1 MYLKDQTKRV
11 QYTFRI
17 KEDLMEDLKAYANAK
32 GMKIPR
38 ILNEIIE
45 EYLDG
50 IVVNNTWLVDQPGTF
65 ITIPNEIPN
74 KSIKVNDIDI
84 DGMQYEVKAISNN
97 LDVWDDKN
105 GYMAKRDNINHEG
118 IEPLLISDLAK
129 DIELTNSI
137 ETIKELNKC
146 LCAVYFRLFQ
156 DNELEILLMPIRT
169 AIPLAA
175 GTNRE
180 LANILASYQNR
191 TEQLITNTINML
203 DDGNQL
209 IIRKQLLDDLEELAQ
224 RINTGN
230 IVPIG
235 RKNHSKH
242 IVWDNDAV
250 LFGVQDNRIIATNSV
265 QEMQKRI
272 DELEKENKLFKERID
287 AIDNILKQTGVG
299 DIINKFEKGNI
310 TEYKRNLA
318 KNEKKSIEK
327 EAN

>member
-1 MYLKDQTKRV
+1 
-11 QYTFRI
+11 
-17 KEDLMEDLKAYANAK
+17 
-32 GMKIPR
+32 
-38 ILNEIIE
+38 
-45 EYLDG
+45 
-50 IVVNNTWLVDQPGTF
+50 
-65 ITIPNEIPN
+65 
-74 KSIKVNDIDI
+74 
-84 DGMQYEVKAISNN
+84 
-97 LDVWDDKN
+97 
-105 GYMAKRDNINHEG
+105 
-118 IEPLLISDLAK
+118 
-129 DIELTNSI
+129 
-137 ETIKELNKC
+137 
-146 LCAVYFRLFQ
+146 
-156 DNELEILLMPIRT
+156 
-169 AIPLAA
+169 
-175 GTNRE
+175 
-180 LANILASYQNR
+180 
-191 TEQLITNTINML
+191 ML